1 MMREALP
8 SEPMPR
14 PTIAIVGNVQTPYR
28 IQVHRRF
35 AREIPEVQLWSL
47 FTHDVP
53 DAPWR
58 LAEDPEIRPVMFGR
72 GESVENR
79 AKIRYALH
87 EWRKGGRICRW
98 LEEHNVR
105 FVVAGGYADP
115 AQLRVVRWCRSRGI
129 PCFMW
134 SDSNI
139 RGDLARGV
147 RRLVKNMVV
156 RWAVR
161 AATGCMPFGSLGRE
175 YFLKYGAKPERVFL
189 VPFEP
194 DYDLI
199 ETLDEGYIKATAAR
213 LGLAPDRRRIVFT
226 GRLVRVKRVDLAIDA
241 FCAIAAERPEW
252 DLVIVGTG
260 ELREQLAA
268 RVPEGLRGRVIWT
281 GFLGDQ
287 RDVSAVYRS
296 SDVLVLPSDYEPW
309 ALVVNE
315 AVCAGLVVV
324 ATDVVGA
331 AAELVEDGVSGRLF
345 PPGDLGALTRCLREV
360 TEADRLAE
368 MKEATKGV
376 LARWRREGDP
386 VAGLRKALRV
396 AGVLH
401 AGEGVGSGSGAEGG
415 DGIGR

>member
-1 MMREALP
+1 M
-8 SEPMPR
+8 SR
-14 PTIAIVGNVQTPYR
+14 PTVAIVGNVQTPYR

-35 AREIPEVQLWSL
+35 AREIPEIRLWSL

-53 DAPWR
+53 DAPWK
-58 LAEDPEIRPVMFGR
+58 LAEDPEIGPVMFGR

-79 AKIRYALH
+79 AKFRYALH

-98 LEEHNVR
+98 LEEHDVR

-115 AQLRVVRWCRSRGI
+115 AQLRVIRWCRSRGV

-147 RRLVKNMVV
+147 WRVAKNVVV
-156 RWAVR
+156 RWAVG
-161 AATGCMPFGSLGRE
+161 ASTGCMPFGSLGRE
-175 YFLKYGAKPERVFL
+175 YYLKYGARPERVFL

-194 DYDLI
+194 DYGLI
-199 ETLDEGYIKATAAR
+199 ENLDEGYIKAAAAR
-213 LGLAPDRRRIVFT
+213 LGLAPGRRRIVFT
-226 GRLVRVKRVDLAIDA
+226 GRLVKVKRVDLAIDA

-260 ELREQLAA
+260 ELRERLEKRAPA
-268 RVPEGLRGRVIWT
+268 ELRERVIWT

-315 AVCAGLVVV
+315 AVCAGMVVV

-331 AAELVEDGVSGRLF
+331 AAELVEDGVSGRVF

-360 TEADRLAE
+360 TQEERLRG
-368 MKEATKGV
+368 MKEAAAGV

-386 VAGLRKALRV
+386 VEGLRGALRV
-396 AGVLH
+396 AGVLGPDGGGGS
-401 AGEGVGSGSGAEGG
+401 AGGAEGG
-415 DGIGR
+415 DGAGR